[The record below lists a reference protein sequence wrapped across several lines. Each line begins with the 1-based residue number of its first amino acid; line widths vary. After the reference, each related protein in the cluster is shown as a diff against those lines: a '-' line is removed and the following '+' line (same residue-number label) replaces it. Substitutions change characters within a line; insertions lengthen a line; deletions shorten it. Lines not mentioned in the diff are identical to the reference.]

1 MEMADGGK
9 RSTIWAAMRSPTPK
23 TTRTRVPRRRI
34 EEALLEK
41 RLGLCEEW
49 VER

>member
-1 MEMADGGK
+1 
-9 RSTIWAAMRSPTPK
+9 MRSPTPK